1 VAWSKRKRIAVAAVA
16 VAVVAAAAFWTATK
30 LRSREGPLEA
40 TGTLEAIEIDVGPLV
55 TGRVTAIYFDEGE
68 EVEAGKVVAS
78 LDAEELTA
86 GVAAAGAAAE
96 AARERIGAARA
107 NFAAAQDQF
116 ERVSRAYPAGGITKA
131 EYERA
136 RANRDAANAEL
147 ANARSLWMQA
157 EAAKVQLDVKRRE
170 VEIVAPRSGIVLS
183 RNLEPGEVL
192 RAGAAV
198 VTLADLSTLELYV
211 FIPEH
216 KIGLVN
222 VGDPVALAVDA
233 FPGETFA
240 GTVKAVASRTEFTPR
255 NVESKEDRVTLVF
268 KVTVT
273 VPNPEGKLKPGMPAD
288 VVFKP
293 REAAEG

>member
-1 VAWSKRKRIAVAAVA
+1 
-16 VAVVAAAAFWTATK
+16 
-30 LRSREGPLEA
+30 
-40 TGTLEAIEIDVGPLV
+40 LEAIEVDVGPLV
-55 TGRVTAIYFDEGE
+55 TGRVTAIYCDEGD
-68 EVEAGKVVAS
+68 EVEAGEVVAS

-86 GVAAAGAAAE
+86 GVAAAEAAAE

-116 ERVSRAYPAGGITKA
+116 ERVGRAYPGGGITKA

-136 RANRDAANAEL
+136 RANRDAASAEL
-147 ANARSLWMQA
+147 ANARSLWTQA
-157 EAAKVQLDVKRRE
+157 EATKVQLDVKKRE
-170 VEIVAPRSGIVLS
+170 VEIVAPISGIVLS

-198 VTLADLSTLELYV
+198 VILADLSTLELYV

-222 VGDPVALAVDA
+222 VGDPVVLAVDA
-233 FPGETFA
+233 FPGETFT

-268 KVTVT
+268 RVTVT

-288 VVFKP
+288 VVFE
-293 REAAEG
+293 RRSGGEG